1 VQQELVGDVRVDVDG
16 GGSCVL
22 RDVCQQFAFDRDH
35 VVPQFPRHETVD
47 RAALGEVLDPVTT
60 LRRDDR
66 SSRDAHDVFAPT
78 FVSSC
83 ARSTKTA
90 RSRTRSS

>member
-47 RAALGEVLDPVTT
+47 AP
-60 LRRDDR
+60 R
-66 SSRDAHDVFAPT
+66 SPRF
-78 FVSSC
+78 
-83 ARSTKTA
+83 ST
-90 RSRTRSS
+90 R